1 MAKYNLLIIEDHSL
15 TRFGLKTAFEN
26 DSSYA
31 GIYEAANAKDGLE
44 IADKKNID
52 IILMD
57 LGLPDINGIE
67 ATKIIKEKHPD
78 IKIVILSSHEKKEDV
93 ISSLKAGAVAY
104 CTKDV
109 EPERL
114 IEIVS
119 SVLQGASWFDSKVA
133 QFVLNAAVSQNELT
147 VNSVKTQNSTA
158 INLTTREKQV
168 LKLIAQGLSNNDIA
182 KKLDVSI
189 NTTKAHVCSI
199 LQKMSVND
207 RTQAAIKA
215 IRDNII

>member
-1 MAKYNLLIIEDHSL
+1 M
-15 TRFGLKTAFEN
+15 
-26 DSSYA
+26 
-31 GIYEAANAKDGLE
+31 
-44 IADKKNID
+44 
-52 IILMD
+52 
-57 LGLPDINGIE
+57 
-67 ATKIIKEKHPD
+67 
-78 IKIVILSSHEKKEDV
+78 
-93 ISSLKAGAVAY
+93 
-104 CTKDV
+104 
-109 EPERL
+109 
-114 IEIVS
+114 
-119 SVLQGASWFDSKVA
+119 LQGASWFDSKVA

-147 VNSVKTQNSTA
+147 ANSAKTQNSTA